1 MDLYFGH
8 PTGNKIILDEDESNH
23 LLNVKRVR
31 NGEIVYVTD
40 GKGYKYKTELFQIEK
55 RTCIL
60 NILETN
66 IYKKNSNRLHLAIAP
81 TKSIDRIEWL
91 LEKATETGI
100 DEISFILCRHS
111 ERKEIKI
118 ERLNKVLV
126 SSMKQSTKTFLP
138 KINSIV
144 DYKSFISKNNSAI
157 KLICTMNIGENE
169 NFKKNY
175 LQGNDLIVLIG
186 PEGDFHPEEI
196 SLANQFGF
204 KSTSLGSSRLRTET
218 AALNVCTLFN
228 FINSF

>member
-1 MDLYFGH
+1 MDIYFGH

-144 DYKSFISKNNSAI
+144 DYKSFISKNNSGI